1 MESKIKAL
9 IVEAEENLRLAM
21 LNSNV
26 EALDKLLSPEL
37 FFTNHLGMVSGK
49 KDDLDFHRSGMFKL
63 KSLTPSEQRIQIR
76 DGFAIVSV
84 LMHLAGSL
92 ANNPFDSKIR
102 YTRVWDTS
110 SGKQFQVIAGHSSTL
125 N

>member
-1 MESKIKAL
+1 MDNSLKAL
-9 IVEAEENLRLAM
+9 IIEAEENLRVAM

-37 FFTNHLGMVSGK
+37 LFTNHLGMVSGK

-63 KSLTPSEQRIQIR
+63 KSLAPSEQKLQIR

-84 LMHLAGSL
+84 LMHLVGSL

-110 SGKQFQVIAGHSSTL
+110 SGKSFQVIAGHSSTV